1 MEGSL
6 ALMEGS
12 LVRRHFFCLL
22 SVPYLDQED
31 IKRRKKFPYSYST
44 RLAFH
49 MPGSYHLTV
58 FTYYLLSRLVVPASG
73 ELSPIYFKDLRV
85 KIIITSN
92 TI

>member
-49 MPGSYHLTV
+49 ICQVPTILPYLPII
-58 FTYYLLSRLVVPASG
+58 YYLGLWSRHLESYPPSI
-73 ELSPIYFKDLRV
+73 LK
-85 KIIITSN
+85 T
-92 TI
+92 